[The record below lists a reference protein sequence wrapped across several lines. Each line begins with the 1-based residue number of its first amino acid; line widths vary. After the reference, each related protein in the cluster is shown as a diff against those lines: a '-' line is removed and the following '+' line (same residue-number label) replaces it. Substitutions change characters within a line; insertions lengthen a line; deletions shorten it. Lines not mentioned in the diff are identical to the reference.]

1 MRGMRVAWDIPPLSV
16 PMTGIGRYMQQ
27 VILAL
32 AVQRPDWEIRLV
44 CVAEAEGCDLAAA
57 AFAQAPANVGV
68 VPVVRRP
75 AVLERRLAT
84 RFGVRPIERYVG
96 AVDAFVDSEWYRP
109 AQGSGARLTVVYD
122 LIPFRYPEWVDPRT
136 RRAHLRAMRTLS
148 SRVDRVIAISEA
160 TRADV
165 ERFADVDPSRVSVA
179 YSGIDAVFRRPDPV
193 APAVVGAHP
202 YVIAVGTTTQRKNL
216 EVALQA
222 LREVGDE
229 HLHLV
234 CVGASADAEG
244 AIQRQVA
251 QLGLQGRVH
260 RLGYVADH
268 ELAGHVAAAEC
279 LVFPSRFEGF
289 GLPVVE
295 AMAAGVSVAVSS
307 APSLDEAAG
316 DAAVRFDPED
326 PRAAAEAIAET
337 REPGVRDDLVARGF
351 VHAAGFTWER
361 SGEAIATAIE
371 QAVREKAGA

>member
-1 MRGMRVAWDIPPLSV
+1 MRGMRVAWDITPLSV
-16 PMTGIGRYMQQ
+16 PMTGIGRYTQQ
-27 VILAL
+27 AILAL
-32 AVQRPDWEIRLV
+32 AAQRPDWEIRLV
-44 CVAEAEGCDLAAA
+44 CVAETEGCDLAAA
-57 AFAQAPANVGV
+57 VFDQAPANVEV

-109 AQGSGARLTVVYD
+109 TQSAGARLTVVYD

-148 SRVDRVIAISEA
+148 SRVDRVVAISEA

-165 ERFADVDPSRVSVA
+165 ERFAGVEPSRVSVA
-179 YSGIDAVFRRPDPV
+179 YSGIDAVFRRPEPV
-193 APAVVGAHP
+193 APAAVGSNP

-216 EVALQA
+216 GVALQA
-222 LREVGDE
+222 LRELDGE

-244 AIQRQVA
+244 AIQTQVA

-268 ELAGHVAAAEC
+268 ELAGHMAAAEC

-295 AMAAGVSVAVSS
+295 AMAAGVPVAVSS
-307 APSLDEAAG
+307 VPSLDEAAG
-316 DAAVRFDPED
+316 DAAVRFDPDD
-326 PRAAAEAIAET
+326 PRAAAQAIAEA
-337 REPGVRDDLVARGF
+337 REPGAREDLVARGLS
-351 VHAAGFTWER
+351 HAAGFTWER
-361 SGEAIATAIE
+361 SGETIAAAIE
-371 QAVREKAGA
+371 QVVRQKGGA